1 MSIFYKKINI
11 ILNYMDIKKYYFP
24 PVGFGFWFQLG
35 VLNSIKDENYMICGS
50 SAGSITCLMN
60 VLKPEDRN
68 IHDII
73 LISNKIRNKYKYN
86 INLFHFINDFI
97 KQIYTIIQTY
107 DDTHISNKLKTT
119 YIELSQIHT
128 YYSIPYKITSS
139 FIQPNDLSHLQK
151 LIIASCFVPF
161 LTIHNYNPF
170 YYIIDDKKYF
180 DGFFGSCSNHKKLI
194 KIDSYKYSTLVP
206 KSDKHFKKIYYLGCN
221 YKFTETNT
229 NFSILT
235 FFQITFNIFF
245 DLLIYIFYII
255 KYIHARVLLIL

>member
-1 MSIFYKKINI
+1 
-11 ILNYMDIKKYYFP
+11 MDIKKYYFP

-35 VLNSIKDENYMICGS
+35 VLNSIKDDNYIIYGS

-73 LISNKIRNKYKYN
+73 LISNKIRHKYKYN
-86 INLFHFINDFI
+86 INLFYFINDFI

-107 DDTHISNKLKTT
+107 DDSYISNKLKTT
-119 YIELSQIHT
+119 YIEISQIHT

-170 YYIIDDKKYF
+170 FYTIDNKIYF
-180 DGFFGSCSNHKKLI
+180 DGFFGSFSNHNHLI
-194 KIDSYKYSTLVP
+194 KINSYKYSTLIP
-206 KSDKHFKKIYYLGCN
+206 NDDAYFIKIYYKGCN
-221 YKFTETNT
+221 YDISQTNKQFT
-229 NFSILT
+229 ILT
-235 FFQITFNIFF
+235 FVHITFNIFI
-245 DLLIYIFYII
+245 DII
-255 KYIHARVLLIL
+255 KKILFIFKYIYDRILLLL